1 VTPRRLPRLLVCLA
15 VLGLIWPAAVAAH
28 HFTPTA
34 TVSAAVTE
42 RVSPDVWAVEVR
54 WDAGCQGATAGED
67 YYDGN
72 LHLVDL
78 DTGART
84 YIGGGPGMA
93 ASGVRDRRIVAIA
106 REQHLRPE
114 LEITCYV
121 TLPSLHGAGY
131 HITVTGNV
139 VTIPPRFGGG
149 GGGGGGGAGSGPG
162 AGGGGDA
169 TAPLGAGG
177 CRVALLGTNR
187 PDTLTGGDAG
197 EVVIGFGSGDRMR
210 GEGGHDCLV
219 GGPGADTLK
228 GGEGDDRLVGG
239 RGRDVLIGGDGANAY
254 DAGGGDDVVRARNGR
269 PESVRCG
276 SGRDRAYVDR
286 RDRVRGCELS
296 LVGAGR

>member
-15 VLGLIWPAAVAAH
+15 VLGLIWPVAGAADH
-28 HFTPTA
+28 LTPTA

-42 RVSPDVWAVEVR
+42 LRGSDSWVVEIRWA
-54 WDAGCQGATAGED
+54 AGCQGATAGTA
-67 YYDGN
+67 YYEGN

-78 DTGART
+78 DTGQRT

-121 TLPSLHGAGY
+121 TSPSLHGAGY
-131 HITVTGNV
+131 HITVTGDP
-139 VTIPPRFGGG
+139 VTIPARFGGG
-149 GGGGGGGAGSGPG
+149 GGRGGGGGSGPG
-162 AGGGGDA
+162 SGGGGDP

-177 CRVALLGTNR
+177 CRLAVLGTNG
-187 PDTLTGGDAG
+187 PDTLTGGGEG
-197 EVVIGFGSGDRMR
+197 EVVVGFGADDRLR

-219 GGPGADTLK
+219 GGPGADRLT
-228 GGEGDDRLVGG
+228 GGDGHDRIAGG
-239 RGRDVLIGGDGANAY
+239 GGRDVLIGGAGVNVY
-254 DAGGGDDVVRARNGR
+254 DAGGGNDLVRARNGR